1 MAKPAVAIATAPAL
15 ETDPGSFQ
23 ILPIAKLVESPS
35 NHRRKSWGNLDE
47 LAASIKVKGVLVPI
61 CVRPAPTGLV
71 EGAFEIVYGHRR
83 FRAATKAGLPAMP
96 AIVRELTDVEV
107 IEAQVIENLQR
118 TDVHPLEE
126 AEGYEQLLASKDRP
140 YTVDDIAAK
149 VGKSKAYVYARLK
162 LLDLTKESR
171 EAYYD
176 GKLSA
181 STALYLARVTP
192 ELQKKALEALCPPWR
207 GAEAG
212 PMSAREASSILQR
225 EFMCRLQGA
234 PFALDD
240 ADLVSAAGACASC
253 PKRSGAQPDLFSD
266 VDAGVGDVCTDIGC
280 YDQKADAAWKKR
292 TAAAEAAGRKVLTEK
307 ESKDVL
313 REYGGPVGGYVSLDQ
328 TCHADPKYRTYGK
341 LLGKKAAEAIVLARD
356 SSGKVHE
363 LLPSKEAT
371 RLLKAAGHSFR
382 ADSSSGSSSP
392 KSKAQR
398 QAEKTDRALEERV
411 EKQLLELACKKIIA
425 NPNDPALWRH
435 AVVSLCAYGE
445 TWAINVL
452 WPDPTGKEKF
462 GPAEK
467 RIAAQAAK
475 AKGDELLAALLL
487 GALDMDLGPYGTRRK
502 ELLAKLSI
510 DEKSV
515 RARVKEE
522 MKATEKAAAAP
533 AKGKAG
539 ELKWVSAD
547 DEHTAEPVDGL
558 VYHVAP
564 TPGGKTWVAKVSTT
578 HGDSWKTLGTFTTL
592 LSDAKK
598 LCQADLL
605 ERAADGILKNAGAG
619 ELTKRDTKGAA
630 VKRKGGR
637 R

>member
-47 LAASIKVKGVLVPI
+47 LAESIKAKGVLVPI
-61 CVRPAPTGLV
+61 CVRPAPAGLV

-149 VGKSKAYVYARLK
+149 VGKSKAYVYARMK

-171 EAYYD
+171 EAFYE
-176 GKLSA
+176 GKLTP
-181 STALYLARVTP
+181 STALYLARIPAELQAKALKALTP
-192 ELQKKALEALCPPWR
+192 EWR
-207 GAEAG
+207 EEDEG
-212 PMSAREASSILQR
+212 PMSAREASEILQND
-225 EFMCRLQGA
+225 FMCRLRDA
-234 PFALDD
+234 PFKLAD
-240 ADLVSAAGACASC
+240 ADLLPSAGPCTTC
-253 PKRSGAQPDLFSD
+253 PRRSGAQPDLF
-266 VDAGVGDVCTDIGC
+266 DASEGIGADVCTDPKC
-280 YDQKADAAWKKR
+280 FAVKKAAAWTKR
-292 TAAAEAAGRKVLTEK
+292 STEAEAAGRKVLSPK
-307 ESKDVL
+307 ETKGIFDQWGM
-313 REYGGPVGGYVSLDQ
+313 RYGADYVEVS
-328 TCHADPKYRTYGK
+328 TRCGEDPKARTYK
-341 LLGKKAAEAIVLARD
+341 ALLGKRAADAIVLAKD
-356 SSGKVHE
+356 PKGAVHE
-363 LLPSKEAT
+363 LLPKAEIPK
-371 RLLKAAGHSFR
+371 LLKDAGHDFKVDPPVT
-382 ADSSSGSSSP
+382 AETT
-392 KSKAQR
+392 KAERER
-398 QAEKTDRALEERV
+398 QKAEA
-411 EKQLLELACKKIIA
+411 QLH
-425 NPNDPALWRH
+425 H
-435 AVVSLCAYGE
+435 AFETRRREVV
-445 TWAINVL
+445 
-452 WPDPTGKEKF
+452 
-462 GPAEK
+462 
-467 RIAAQAAK
+467 
-475 AKGDELLAALLL
+475 LAALAKREPDDELWRL
-487 GALDMDLGPYGTRRK
+487 VARANEDAAHERLDDYGHTAKTVDVPKHVETLKGKDLRAFALTLALDGLLERYPWGDK
-502 ELLAKLSI
+502 EKAQKQLFAWAKV
-510 DEKSV
+510 DEKAI
-515 RARVKEE
+515 RAEAKEAF
-522 MKATEKAAAAP
+522 KAAEKAAAAP

-619 ELTKRDTKGAA
+619 ELTKKDTKGAA
-630 VKRKGGR
+630 VKRKGAR